1 LARGP
6 VRDQQRAVGVAD
18 LAQVGR
24 LGVEVR
30 LPGHASPM
38 KYGAT
43 TQQYIFN

>member
-1 LARGP
+1 
-6 VRDQQRAVGVAD
+6 
-18 LAQVGR
+18 VGR